1 MLAATVIYA
10 ALSYLLMVAA
20 FFFSRV
26 RYLHMTVMVTIMVSD
41 LFFPVYLYM
50 NREWGR
56 RLFDEEEIFSFL
68 IWMHVILIITL
79 YLLYFL
85 QIQTARGILKGS
97 STSRSEHHNQAR
109 GILIVRALVII
120 TGALLVEPEQG
131 A

>member
-1 MLAATVIYA
+1 VLAGTVIYA
-10 ALSYLLMVAA
+10 ALSYLLMVAV
-20 FFFSRV
+20 FFLARI
-26 RYLHMTVMVTIMVSD
+26 RALHMTVMASIMVSD

-50 NREWGR
+50 TREWER

-85 QIQTARGILKGS
+85 QIQTARGMLKGKVE
-97 STSRSEHHNQAR
+97 SRPEHHNQAR
-109 GILIVRALVII
+109 GILIVRALVIV
-120 TGALLVEPEQG
+120 TGALLVEPDQG